1 MSDFAVTAVSAS
13 VAESP
18 PPPAKSTVEAAATP
32 LPQQVV
38 AVPNPELL
46 LDIQVGIAVIKFRSE
61 DGTVTLSIPSQKQLD
76 AYASGASTSEA
87 GIAGSDAP
95 LSIV

>member
-1 MSDFAVTAVSAS
+1 MTDFAVTPFSAP

-18 PPPAKSTVEAAATP
+18 PPPAKSTVEAATP
-32 LPQQVV
+32 LPQPVV

-46 LDIQVGIAVIKFRSE
+46 LDIQVGIAVIEFRSE
-61 DGTVTLSIPSQKQLD
+61 DGAVTLSIPSQKQLD
-76 AYASGASTSEA
+76 AYASGAYPSEA
-87 GIAGSDAP
+87 GSAGSDAP